1 MVLKCSEKI
10 DDCFDK
16 TSTSL
21 MPLSSGVFNRTKDI
35 RKAGQRSANVIDGT
49 GILCQITL
57 VFGTLS
63 FVIRV
68 GQLHKSRKIQIG
80 SVQGLC

>member
-1 MVLKCSEKI
+1 MELKCFEKI

-16 TSTSL
+16 KSL
-21 MPLSSGVFNRTKDI
+21 PSSSGVFKRTRNI
-35 RKAGQRSANVIDGT
+35 RKSGQRSANVIDGT

-80 SVQGLC
+80 LVQGLC

>member
-1 MVLKCSEKI
+1 MELKCSEKI

-16 TSTSL
+16 TS
-21 MPLSSGVFNRTKDI
+21 MHLSSGVFNRTRDI

-49 GILCQITL
+49 GILCRITL

-68 GQLHKSRKIQIG
+68 VQLHKSRKIRIG

>member
-1 MVLKCSEKI
+1 MELKCLEKI

-16 TSTSL
+16 TSL
-21 MPLSSGVFNRTKDI
+21 PLSSGVFKRTRNI
-35 RKAGQRSANVIDGT
+35 RNAGQRSANVIDGT

-80 SVQGLC
+80 LVQGLCLPA